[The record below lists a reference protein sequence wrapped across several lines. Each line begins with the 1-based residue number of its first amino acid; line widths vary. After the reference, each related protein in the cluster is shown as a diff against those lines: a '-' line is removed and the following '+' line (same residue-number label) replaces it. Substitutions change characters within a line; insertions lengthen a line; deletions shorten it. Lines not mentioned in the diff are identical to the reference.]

1 MPLVWSR
8 HSNNGA
14 HIAVTRQ
21 FIYGE
26 VMATARIPTPIV
38 ANKIETRIHSLEW
51 PRIIASLH
59 DAGWARTGVVLTAE
73 EWHALR
79 ELYSEGQLFRSRI
92 VMERYR
98 FGLGEYKYFAY
109 PLPQIVSELR
119 ESLYPLLAGVANEW
133 AAKLSDKTRYP
144 ESHREFIQLCHARG
158 QKRPTPLM
166 LRYERGGYNCLHQD
180 LYGEVYFPL
189 QTVFMLD
196 QPGQDFEGGEFVLVE
211 QRPRAQSAAQV
222 IAPRQG
228 EGVIFTTRWR
238 PVQGSRGH
246 YRVNIKHGVSP
257 VTSGVRHTLGI
268 VYHDAE

>member
-1 MPLVWSR
+1 
-8 HSNNGA
+8 
-14 HIAVTRQ
+14 
-21 FIYGE
+21 
-26 VMATARIPTPIV
+26 MATAKIPTPIV
-38 ANKIETRIHSLEW
+38 TNEIPRRIEALDW
-51 PRIIASLH
+51 PQIEASLH
-59 DAGWARTGVVLTAE
+59 SSGWARTGPVLTAE
-73 EWHALR
+73 ECRALR
-79 ELYSEGQLFRSRI
+79 ELYAGEQLFRSRI

-109 PLPQIVSELR
+109 PLPQIVSDLR
-119 ESLYPLLAGVANEW
+119 ESLYPHLANVANEW
-133 AAKLSDKTRYP
+133 AVSLGDTVTYQGA
-144 ESHREFIQLCHARG
+144 HRDFIKHCHARG

-196 QPGQDFEGGEFVLVE
+196 RPSVDFEGGEFVLVE

-222 IAPRQG
+222 IAPQQG

-257 VTSGVRHTLGI
+257 VSSGVRHTLGI

>member
-1 MPLVWSR
+1 MAAAKIQTLIAMQNEIQSRINALV
-8 HSNNGA
+8 
-14 HIAVTRQ
+14 
-21 FIYGE
+21 
-26 VMATARIPTPIV
+26 
-38 ANKIETRIHSLEW
+38 W
-51 PRIIASLH
+51 PRIIAGLH
-59 DAGWARTGVVLTAE
+59 DAGWARTGPVLTVKE
-73 EWHALR
+73 CSALR
-79 ELYSEGQLFRSRI
+79 ELYMNDQLFRSRI

-119 ESLYPLLAGVANEW
+119 ESIYPHLAGVANEW
-133 AAKLSDKTRYP
+133 AAKLGGEAEYP
-144 ESHREFIQLCHARG
+144 RTHPEFIKRCHAHG

-166 LRYERGGYNCLHQD
+166 LRYEQGGYNCLHQD

-196 QPGQDFEGGEFVLVE
+196 QPGKDFEGGEFVLVE

-238 PVQGSRGH
+238 PVHGARGY

>member
-1 MPLVWSR
+1 
-8 HSNNGA
+8 
-14 HIAVTRQ
+14 
-21 FIYGE
+21 
-26 VMATARIPTPIV
+26 MAAAKVPTPM
-38 ANKIETRIHSLEW
+38 
-51 PRIIASLH
+51 IIASDIQSRINALDWGQMITSLH
-59 DAGWARTGVVLTAE
+59 DSGWARTGAVLTAE
-73 EWHALR
+73 ESRALR
-79 ELYSEGQLFRSRI
+79 DLYVNEQLFRSRI
-92 VMERYR
+92 IMERYR

-109 PLPQIVSELR
+109 PLPKAVSELR
-119 ESLYPLLAGVANEW
+119 ESLYPHLAGVANQW
-133 AAKLSDKTRYP
+133 AVKLAGKAEYP
-144 ESHREFIQLCHARG
+144 ATHSEFIRLCHARG

-180 LYGEVYFPL
+180 LYGEVFFPL

-196 QPGQDFEGGEFVLVE
+196 QPGTDFEGGEFVLVE
-211 QRPRAQSAAQV
+211 QRPRAQSAAQA

-238 PVQGSRGH
+238 PVQGARGH

>member
-1 MPLVWSR
+1 
-8 HSNNGA
+8 
-14 HIAVTRQ
+14 
-21 FIYGE
+21 
-26 VMATARIPTPIV
+26 MATAKIPTPIV
-38 ANKIETRIHSLEW
+38 TSDIQTRIDALDW
-51 PRIIASLH
+51 PRIITSLH
-59 DAGWARTGVVLTAE
+59 DSGWARTGQVLTAE
-73 EWHALR
+73 ECDALR
-79 ELYSEGQLFRSRI
+79 ELYVNDQLFRSRI

-109 PLPQIVSELR
+109 PLPEIVSELR
-119 ESLYPLLAGVANEW
+119 ESLYQHLAGVANEW
-133 AAKLSDKTRYP
+133 SVKLGGKAQYP
-144 ESHREFIQLCHARG
+144 GVHREFIRHCHSRG
-158 QKRPTPLM
+158 QKHPTPLM

-196 QPGQDFEGGEFVLVE
+196 QPGRDFEGGEFVLVE

-222 IAPRQG
+222 ITPQQG

-238 PVQGSRGH
+238 PMQGARGH

-257 VTSGVRHTLGI
+257 VTAGVRHTLGI

>member
-1 MPLVWSR
+1 
-8 HSNNGA
+8 
-14 HIAVTRQ
+14 
-21 FIYGE
+21 
-26 VMATARIPTPIV
+26 MAAAKIQTPI
-38 ANKIETRIHSLEW
+38 AMQSEIQSRINALAW
-51 PRIIASLH
+51 PRIIAGLH
-59 DAGWARTGVVLTAE
+59 DAGWARTGPVLTAE
-73 EWHALR
+73 ECSALH
-79 ELYSEGQLFRSRI
+79 ELYMNDQLFRSRI

-109 PLPQIVSELR
+109 PLPPVVSELR
-119 ESLYPLLAGVANEW
+119 ESIYPHLAGVANEW
-133 AAKLSDKTRYP
+133 AAKLAGKEKYLDTHS
-144 ESHREFIQLCHARG
+144 EFIRRCHAHG

-166 LRYERGGYNCLHQD
+166 LRYEQGGYNCLHQD

-196 QPGQDFEGGEFVLVE
+196 QPGKDFEGGEFVLVE

-238 PVQGSRGH
+238 PVHGERGY

>member
-1 MPLVWSR
+1 M
-8 HSNNGA
+8 
-14 HIAVTRQ
+14 T
-21 FIYGE
+21 GE
-26 VMATARIPTPIV
+26 IRERID
-38 ANKIETRIHSLEW
+38 ALDWQRIG
-51 PRIIASLH
+51 ASLH

-73 EWHALR
+73 ECGVMR
-79 ELYSEGQLFRSRI
+79 ERYADDKLFRSRI

-98 FGLGEYKYFAY
+98 FGMGEYKYFAY
-109 PLPQIVSELR
+109 PLPQAVAELR
-119 ESLYPLLAGVANEW
+119 ESLYPHLAGIANEW
-133 AAKLSDKTRYP
+133 AARLGGKGDYP
-144 ESHREFIQLCHARG
+144 GTHREFIRHCHARG

-196 QPGQDFEGGEFVLVE
+196 RPGRDFEGGEFVLVE

-222 IAPRQG
+222 IAPQQG

-238 PVQGSRGH
+238 PVQGARGH

-257 VTSGVRHTLGI
+257 VMSGVRHTLGI